1 MHHHCNFSPH
11 PLRNMRSKTNWH
23 EKYASSFM
31 EKPVKC
37 KRIVTLGACS
47 LVANSSW
54 SRMHGKKLDELFQE
68 PHGTTKQPK
77 VRTETDFRLGKS
89 GEQCKETAL
98 EASE

>member
-1 MHHHCNFSPH
+1 
-11 PLRNMRSKTNWH
+11 
-23 EKYASSFM
+23 M
-31 EKPVKC
+31 EKPIKC

-47 LVANSSW
+47 LVASNSW
-54 SRMHGKKLDELFQE
+54 SRMHGNKLDELFWE